1 MFFDILNPFHWIRTI
16 VGLILIITILLIPGW
31 KAIFGGK
38 TIGETWQIFKSNP
51 IGYIVK
57 AFQISFFYY
66 LGIFQKS
73 ANQRYKNIQKDIQE
87 QTLKFLKE
95 QKIPKK

>member
-1 MFFDILNPFHWIRTI
+1 MLFDFLNPFHWIRTI
-16 VGLILIITILLIPGW
+16 IALILIIAILLIPGW

-38 TIGETWQIFKSNP
+38 TIGEAWQVFISNP
-51 IGYIVK
+51 FGYIAR

-66 LGIFQKS
+66 LGLVQKS
-73 ANQRYKNIQKDIQE
+73 AKERYKDIQKNIQE

-95 QKIPKK
+95 QRIPSK